1 MATMWSRSRDINQ
14 DTLFPSLA
22 ALVEAYDLEAGETVY
37 ACQVVTGY
45 EFKNIRARFLTEADL
60 RELDRIY

>member
-1 MATMWSRSRDINQ
+1 MWSRSRDINQ

-22 ALVEAYDLEAGETVY
+22 ALVEAYDLEACETVY

-45 EFKNIRARFLTEADL
+45 EFKNILARFLTEADL

>member
-1 MATMWSRSRDINQ
+1 MWSRSRDINQ

-37 ACQVVTGY
+37 TCQVVTGY
-45 EFKNIRARFLTEADL
+45 EVKNIRARFLTEADL